1 MFNLKNHT
9 MSKNFFTYDPH
20 QALNEVVFEKRNKEY
35 GAYALR
41 NEANVV
47 LKKALFIGVGLFGLL
62 AMTPLLINT
71 LKPKA
76 AKTTIYVPINL
87 KNVDRPDDRIEKPE
101 PRVIPPKAPVQV
113 KTQSLTPPTPTRDA
127 VKEETINQKVGDA
140 VISTTTTTTPGV
152 AVSNPNQHVTAGTE
166 NGKEIV
172 KETPAKP
179 NPNDIIIGVDV
190 EADFIGGVNAFRTK
204 VLQNFDSSVVEN
216 EAGEVVKAVVTFV
229 VERDG
234 TISNIKVSGAN
245 TDFNKEAEKTIK
257 GIKGKWNP
265 AKFQGENVR
274 SYFRFPISMQFE

>member
-1 MFNLKNHT
+1 

-62 AMTPLLINT
+62 AMTPLVIAN

-76 AKTTIYVPINL
+76 IENPVFVDINIKDLNLPEDVVERPI
-87 KNVDRPDDRIEKPE
+87 

-127 VKEETINQKVGDA
+127 VKEETINQKVDDA
-140 VISTTTTTTPGV
+140 VISTTTTPGV
-152 AVSNPNQHVTAGTE
+152 AVTNPNQHVATGTE
-166 NGKEIV
+166 NGNEIV

-179 NPNDIIIGVDV
+179 NPNEIVKNVDV

-204 VLQNFDSSVVEN
+204 VLQNFDSSVIEN
-216 EAGEVVKAVVTFV
+216 ETGEVVKAVITFV

-234 TISNIKVSGAN
+234 TISNIKVSGTN

>member
-47 LKKALFIGVGLFGLL
+47 LKKALYIGVGLFGLL
-62 AMTPLLINT
+62 AMTPLVIAN

-76 AKTTIYVPINL
+76 IENPVFVDINIKDLNLPEDVVERPI
-87 KNVDRPDDRIEKPE
+87 
-101 PRVIPPKAPVQV
+101 PRVIPPKAPVQI

-127 VKEETINQKVGDA
+127 VKEETINQKVDDA
-140 VISTTTTTTPGV
+140 VISTTTTPGV
-152 AVSNPNQHVTAGTE
+152 AVTNPNQHVANGTE

-172 KETPAKP
+172 KETSAKP
-179 NPNDIIIGVDV
+179 NPNDIIRDVDV

-204 VLQNFDSSVVEN
+204 VLQNFDSSVIEN
-216 EAGEVVKAVVTFV
+216 ETGEVVKAVVTFV

>member
-1 MFNLKNHT
+1 

-41 NEANVV
+41 NEANVF

-62 AMTPLLINT
+62 AMTPLVIAN

-76 AKTTIYVPINL
+76 IENPVFVDINIKDLNLPEDVVERPI
-87 KNVDRPDDRIEKPE
+87 

-127 VKEETINQKVGDA
+127 VKEETINQKVDDA
-140 VISTTTTTTPGV
+140 VISTTTTPGV
-152 AVSNPNQHVTAGTE
+152 AVTNPNQHVATGTE

-216 EAGEVVKAVVTFV
+216 ETGEVVKAVVTFV

>member
-1 MFNLKNHT
+1 

-41 NEANVV
+41 NEANVF
-47 LKKALFIGVGLFGLL
+47 LKKALYIGVGLFGLL

-76 AKTTIYVPINL
+76 AKTPVFVPINL
-87 KNVDRPDDRIEKPE
+87 KNVDRADDRIEKPE

-127 VKEETINQKVGDA
+127 VKEETINQKVDDA
-140 VISTTTTTTPGV
+140 VISTTTTPGV
-152 AVSNPNQHVTAGTE
+152 AVTNPNQHVATGTE

-172 KETPAKP
+172 KETTKP
-179 NPNDIIIGVDV
+179 NPNDIIRDVDV

-204 VLQNFDSSVVEN
+204 VLQNFDSSVIEN
-216 EAGEVVKAVVTFV
+216 ETGEVVKAVVTFV

-245 TDFNKEAEKTIK
+245 TDFNKEAEKTII

>member
-1 MFNLKNHT
+1 

-76 AKTTIYVPINL
+76 AKTPVFVPINL

-127 VKEETINQKVGDA
+127 VKEETINQKVDDA
-140 VISTTTTTTPGV
+140 VISTTTTPGV

-179 NPNDIIIGVDV
+179 NPNDIIRDVDV

-204 VLQNFDSSVVEN
+204 VLQNFDSSVIEN
-216 EAGEVVKAVVTFV
+216 ETGEVVKAVVTFV

-234 TISNIKVSGAN
+234 TISNIKVSGTN

>member
-1 MFNLKNHT
+1 

-76 AKTTIYVPINL
+76 EKTTFYVPINL

-113 KTQSLTPPTPTRDA
+113 KTQSLTPPTPTRNA
-127 VKEETINQKVGDA
+127 VKEETINQKVDDA
-140 VISTTTTTTPGV
+140 VISTTTTPGV
-152 AVSNPNQHVTAGTE
+152 AVTNPNQHVANGTE

-179 NPNDIIIGVDV
+179 NPNDIIRDVDV

-204 VLQNFDSSVVEN
+204 VLQNFDSSVIEN
-216 EAGEVVKAVVTFV
+216 ETGEVVKAVVTFV

>member
-1 MFNLKNHT
+1 

-62 AMTPLLINT
+62 AMTLLVIAN

-76 AKTTIYVPINL
+76 IENPVFVDINIKDLNLPEDVVERPI
-87 KNVDRPDDRIEKPE
+87 

-127 VKEETINQKVGDA
+127 VKEETINQKVDDA
-140 VISTTTTTTPGV
+140 VISTTTTPGV
-152 AVSNPNQHVTAGTE
+152 AVTNPNQHVTAGTE

-179 NPNDIIIGVDV
+179 NPNDIIRDVDV

-216 EAGEVVKAVVTFV
+216 ETGEVVKAVVTFV

-234 TISNIKVSGAN
+234 TISNIKVSGTN

>member
-1 MFNLKNHT
+1 

-41 NEANVV
+41 NEANVF

-62 AMTPLLINT
+62 AMTPLVIAN

-76 AKTTIYVPINL
+76 IENPVFVDINIKDLNLPEDVVERPI
-87 KNVDRPDDRIEKPE
+87 

-127 VKEETINQKVGDA
+127 VKEETINQKVDDA
-140 VISTTTTTTPGV
+140 VISTTTTPGV
-152 AVSNPNQHVTAGTE
+152 AVTNPNQHVATGTE

-172 KETPAKP
+172 KETPVKP
-179 NPNDIIIGVDV
+179 NPNEIVKNVDV

-216 EAGEVVKAVVTFV
+216 ETGEVVKAVVTFV

-234 TISNIKVSGAN
+234 TISNIKVSGEN

-274 SYFRFPISMQFE
+274 SYFRFHISMQFE

>member
-1 MFNLKNHT
+1 

-47 LKKALFIGVGLFGLL
+47 LKKALFIGVGLFCLL

-76 AKTTIYVPINL
+76 EKTTIYVPINL

-127 VKEETINQKVGDA
+127 VKEETINQKVDDA
-140 VISTTTTTTPGV
+140 VISTTTTPGV
-152 AVSNPNQHVTAGTE
+152 AVTNPNQHVTAGTE

-179 NPNDIIIGVDV
+179 NPNDIIRDVDV

-216 EAGEVVKAVVTFV
+216 ETGEVVKAVVTFV

>member
-1 MFNLKNHT
+1 

-76 AKTTIYVPINL
+76 EKTTIYVPINL

-127 VKEETINQKVGDA
+127 VKEETINQKVDDA
-140 VISTTTTTTPGV
+140 VISTTTTPGV
-152 AVSNPNQHVTAGTE
+152 AVTNPNQHVTAGTE
-166 NGKEIV
+166 NGTEIV

-179 NPNDIIIGVDV
+179 NPNDIIRDVDV

-204 VLQNFDSSVVEN
+204 VLQNFDSSVIEN
-216 EAGEVVKAVVTFV
+216 ETGEVVKAVVTFV

-245 TDFNKEAEKTIK
+245 ADFNKEAEKTIK

>member
-1 MFNLKNHT
+1 

-76 AKTTIYVPINL
+76 EKTTFYVPINL

-127 VKEETINQKVGDA
+127 VKEETINQKVDDA
-140 VISTTTTTTPGV
+140 VISTTTTPGV
-152 AVSNPNQHVTAGTE
+152 AVTNPNQHVATGTE

-172 KETPAKP
+172 KETPAIP
-179 NPNDIIIGVDV
+179 NPNDIIRDVDV

-204 VLQNFDSSVVEN
+204 VLQNFDSSVIEN
-216 EAGEVVKAVVTFV
+216 ETGEVVKAVVTFV

>member
-1 MFNLKNHT
+1 

-62 AMTPLLINT
+62 AMTPLVIAN

-76 AKTTIYVPINL
+76 IDNPVFVDINIKDLNLPEDVVERPI
-87 KNVDRPDDRIEKPE
+87 

-127 VKEETINQKVGDA
+127 VKEETINQKVDDA
-140 VISTTTTTTPGV
+140 VISTTTTPGV
-152 AVSNPNQHVTAGTE
+152 AVTNPNQHVTAGTE

>member
-76 AKTTIYVPINL
+76 AETPVFIPINL

-127 VKEETINQKVGDA
+127 VKEETINQKVDDA
-140 VISTTTTTTPGV
+140 VISTTTTPGV
-152 AVSNPNQHVTAGTE
+152 TVTNPNQHVANGTE

-179 NPNDIIIGVDV
+179 NPNEIVKNVDV

-216 EAGEVVKAVVTFV
+216 ETGEVVKAVVTFV

-234 TISNIKVSGAN
+234 TISNIKVSGTN

>member
-1 MFNLKNHT
+1 

-76 AKTTIYVPINL
+76 AKTPVFVPINL

-113 KTQSLTPPTPTRDA
+113 KTQSLTPPTPTRNA
-127 VKEETINQKVGDA
+127 VKEETINQKVDDA
-140 VISTTTTTTPGV
+140 VISTTTTPGV
-152 AVSNPNQHVTAGTE
+152 AVTNPNQHVATGTE

-179 NPNDIIIGVDV
+179 NPNDIIRDVDV

-216 EAGEVVKAVVTFV
+216 ETGEVVKAVVTFV

>member
-1 MFNLKNHT
+1 

-62 AMTPLLINT
+62 AMTPLVIAN

-76 AKTTIYVPINL
+76 IENPVFVDINIKDLNLPEDVVERPI
-87 KNVDRPDDRIEKPE
+87 
-101 PRVIPPKAPVQV
+101 PRVIPPKAPVQI

-127 VKEETINQKVGDA
+127 VKEETINQKVDDA
-140 VISTTTTTTPGV
+140 VISTTTTPGV
-152 AVSNPNQHVTAGTE
+152 AVTNPNQHVTAGTE

-172 KETPAKP
+172 KETSAKP
-179 NPNDIIIGVDV
+179 NPNDIIRDVDV

-216 EAGEVVKAVVTFV
+216 ETGEVVKAVVTFV

>member
-1 MFNLKNHT
+1 

-62 AMTPLLINT
+62 AMTPLVIAN

-76 AKTTIYVPINL
+76 IENPVFVDINIKDLNLPEDVVERPI
-87 KNVDRPDDRIEKPE
+87 

-127 VKEETINQKVGDA
+127 VKEETINQKVDDA
-140 VISTTTTTTPGV
+140 VISTTTTPGV
-152 AVSNPNQHVTAGTE
+152 AVTNPNQHVANGTE

-179 NPNDIIIGVDV
+179 NPNDIIRDVDV

-204 VLQNFDSSVVEN
+204 VLQNFDSSVIEN
-216 EAGEVVKAVVTFV
+216 ETGEVVKAVVTFV

>member
-1 MFNLKNHT
+1 

-41 NEANVV
+41 NEANVF

-62 AMTPLLINT
+62 AMTPLVIAN

-76 AKTTIYVPINL
+76 IENPVFVDINIKDLNLPEDVVERPI
-87 KNVDRPDDRIEKPE
+87 

-127 VKEETINQKVGDA
+127 VKEETINQKVDDA
-140 VISTTTTTTPGV
+140 VISTTTTPGV
-152 AVSNPNQHVTAGTE
+152 AVTNPNQHVTAGTE

-179 NPNDIIIGVDV
+179 NPNEIVKNVDV

-204 VLQNFDSSVVEN
+204 VLQNFDSSVIEN
-216 EAGEVVKAVVTFV
+216 ETGEVVKAVVTFV

-234 TISNIKVSGAN
+234 TISNIKVSGTN

>member
-1 MFNLKNHT
+1 

-87 KNVDRPDDRIEKPE
+87 KNVDRPDDRIEKSE

-127 VKEETINQKVGDA
+127 VKEETINQKVDDA
-140 VISTTTTTTPGV
+140 VISTTTTPGV
-152 AVSNPNQHVTAGTE
+152 AVTNPNQHVTAGTE

>member
-1 MFNLKNHT
+1 

-41 NEANVV
+41 NEANVF

-62 AMTPLLINT
+62 AMTPLVIAN

-76 AKTTIYVPINL
+76 IENPVFVDINIKDL
-87 KNVDRPDDRIEKPE
+87 NLPEDVVERPK

-127 VKEETINQKVGDA
+127 VKEETINQKVDDA
-140 VISTTTTTTPGV
+140 VISTTTTPGV
-152 AVSNPNQHVTAGTE
+152 AVTNPNQHVATGTE

-172 KETPAKP
+172 KETTKP
-179 NPNDIIIGVDV
+179 NPNDIIRDVDV

-204 VLQNFDSSVVEN
+204 VLQNFDSSVIEN
-216 EAGEVVKAVVTFV
+216 ETGEVVKAVVTFV

-234 TISNIKVSGAN
+234 TISNIKVSGTN

>member
-1 MFNLKNHT
+1 

-41 NEANVV
+41 NEANVF

-62 AMTPLLINT
+62 AMTPLVIAN

-76 AKTTIYVPINL
+76 IENPVFVDINIKDL
-87 KNVDRPDDRIEKPE
+87 NLPEDVVERPK

-127 VKEETINQKVGDA
+127 VKEETINQKVDDA
-140 VISTTTTTTPGV
+140 VISTTTTPGV
-152 AVSNPNQHVTAGTE
+152 AVTNPNQHVANGTE

-172 KETPAKP
+172 KETTKP
-179 NPNDIIIGVDV
+179 NPNDIIRDVDV

-204 VLQNFDSSVVEN
+204 VLQNFDSSVIEN
-216 EAGEVVKAVVTFV
+216 ETGEVVKAVVTFV

>member
-76 AKTTIYVPINL
+76 EKTTIYVPINL

-127 VKEETINQKVGDA
+127 VKEETINQKVDDA
-140 VISTTTTTTPGV
+140 VISTTTTPGV
-152 AVSNPNQHVTAGTE
+152 AVNNPNQHVTAGTE

-179 NPNDIIIGVDV
+179 NPNDIIRDVDV

-216 EAGEVVKAVVTFV
+216 ETGEVVKAVVTFV

-234 TISNIKVSGAN
+234 TISNIKVSGTN

>member
-41 NEANVV
+41 NEANVF

-62 AMTPLLINT
+62 AMTPLVIAN

-76 AKTTIYVPINL
+76 IENPVFVDINIKDLNLPEDVVERPI
-87 KNVDRPDDRIEKPE
+87 

-127 VKEETINQKVGDA
+127 VKEETINQKVDDA
-140 VISTTTTTTPGV
+140 VISTTTTPGV
-152 AVSNPNQHVTAGTE
+152 AVTNPNQHVTTGTE

-179 NPNDIIIGVDV
+179 NPNDIIRDVDV

-204 VLQNFDSSVVEN
+204 VLQNFDSSVIEN
-216 EAGEVVKAVVTFV
+216 ETGEVVKAVVTFV

-234 TISNIKVSGAN
+234 TISNIKVSGTN

>member
-76 AKTTIYVPINL
+76 EKTTIYVPINL

-113 KTQSLTPPTPTRDA
+113 KTQSLTPPTPTRNA
-127 VKEETINQKVGDA
+127 VKEVTINQKVDDA
-140 VISTTTTTTPGV
+140 VISTTTTPGV
-152 AVSNPNQHVTAGTE
+152 AVTNPNQHVTAGTE

-179 NPNDIIIGVDV
+179 NPNDIIRDVDV

-204 VLQNFDSSVVEN
+204 VLQNFDSSVIEN
-216 EAGEVVKAVVTFV
+216 ETGEVVKAVVTFV

>member
-1 MFNLKNHT
+1 

-41 NEANVV
+41 NEANVF

-62 AMTPLLINT
+62 AMTPLVIAN

-76 AKTTIYVPINL
+76 IENPVFVDINIKDLNLPEDVVERPI
-87 KNVDRPDDRIEKPE
+87 
-101 PRVIPPKAPVQV
+101 PRVIPPKTPVQV

-127 VKEETINQKVGDA
+127 VKEETINQKVDDA
-140 VISTTTTTTPGV
+140 VISTTTTPGV
-152 AVSNPNQHVTAGTE
+152 AVTNPNQHVTAGTE

-179 NPNDIIIGVDV
+179 NPNDIIRDVDV

-216 EAGEVVKAVVTFV
+216 ETGEVVKAVVTFV

-257 GIKGKWNP
+257 RIKGKWNP

>member
-41 NEANVV
+41 NEANVF

-62 AMTPLLINT
+62 AMTLLVIAN

-76 AKTTIYVPINL
+76 IENPVFVDINIKDLNLPEDVVERPI
-87 KNVDRPDDRIEKPE
+87 

-113 KTQSLTPPTPTRDA
+113 KTQSLTPPTPTRNA
-127 VKEETINQKVGDA
+127 VKEETINQKVEDA
-140 VISTTTTTTPGV
+140 VISTTTTPGV
-152 AVSNPNQHVTAGTE
+152 AVTNPNQHVATGTE

-172 KETPAKP
+172 KETTKP
-179 NPNDIIIGVDV
+179 NPNDIIRDVDV

-216 EAGEVVKAVVTFV
+216 ETGEVVKAVVTFV

>member
-62 AMTPLLINT
+62 AMTPLVIAN

-76 AKTTIYVPINL
+76 IENPVFVDINIKDLNLPEDVVERPI
-87 KNVDRPDDRIEKPE
+87 

-127 VKEETINQKVGDA
+127 VKEETINQKVDDA
-140 VISTTTTTTPGV
+140 VISTTTTPGV
-152 AVSNPNQHVTAGTE
+152 AVTNPNQHVANGTE

-179 NPNDIIIGVDV
+179 NPNDIIRDVDV

-216 EAGEVVKAVVTFV
+216 ETGEVVKAVVTFV

-234 TISNIKVSGAN
+234 TISNIKVSGTN
-245 TDFNKEAEKTIK
+245 KDFNKEAEKTIK

>member
-41 NEANVV
+41 NEANVF

-62 AMTPLLINT
+62 AMTPLVIAN

-76 AKTTIYVPINL
+76 IENPVFVDINIKDLNLPEDVVERPI
-87 KNVDRPDDRIEKPE
+87 
-101 PRVIPPKAPVQV
+101 PRVIPPKVPVQV

-127 VKEETINQKVGDA
+127 VKEETINQKVDDA
-140 VISTTTTTTPGV
+140 VISTTTTPGV
-152 AVSNPNQHVTAGTE
+152 AVTNPNQHVTAGTE

-179 NPNDIIIGVDV
+179 NPNEIVKNVDV

-204 VLQNFDSSVVEN
+204 VLQNFDSSVIEN
-216 EAGEVVKAVVTFV
+216 ETGEVVKAVVTFV

>member
-1 MFNLKNHT
+1 

-76 AKTTIYVPINL
+76 AKTPVFVPINL
-87 KNVDRPDDRIEKPE
+87 KNLDRPDDKIEKPE

-127 VKEETINQKVGDA
+127 VKEETINQKVDDA
-140 VISTTTTTTPGV
+140 VISTTTTPGV
-152 AVSNPNQHVTAGTE
+152 AVTNPNQNVTAGTE

-172 KETPAKP
+172 KEMPAKP
-179 NPNDIIIGVDV
+179 NPNDIIRDVDV

-216 EAGEVVKAVVTFV
+216 ETGEVVKAVVTFV

>member
-1 MFNLKNHT
+1 

-47 LKKALFIGVGLFGLL
+47 LKKALYIGVGLFGLL

-76 AKTTIYVPINL
+76 IENPVFVDINIKDL
-87 KNVDRPDDRIEKPE
+87 NLPEDVVEKPE

-127 VKEETINQKVGDA
+127 VKEETINQKVDDA
-140 VISTTTTTTPGV
+140 VISTTTTPGV
-152 AVSNPNQHVTAGTE
+152 AVTNPNQHVTAGTE

-179 NPNDIIIGVDV
+179 NPNDIIRDVDV

-204 VLQNFDSSVVEN
+204 VLQNFDSSVIEN
-216 EAGEVVKAVVTFV
+216 ETGEVVKAVVTFV

>member
-1 MFNLKNHT
+1 

-76 AKTTIYVPINL
+76 AETPVFVPINL

-127 VKEETINQKVGDA
+127 VKEETINQKVDDA
-140 VISTTTTTTPGV
+140 VISTTTTPGV
-152 AVSNPNQHVTAGTE
+152 AVTNPNQHVANGTE

-179 NPNDIIIGVDV
+179 NPNDIIRDVDV

-204 VLQNFDSSVVEN
+204 VLQNFDSSVIEN
-216 EAGEVVKAVVTFV
+216 ETGEVVKAVVTFV

>member
-1 MFNLKNHT
+1 LFNLKNHT

-76 AKTTIYVPINL
+76 AETPVFIPINL

-101 PRVIPPKAPVQV
+101 TRVIPPKAPVQV

-127 VKEETINQKVGDA
+127 VKEETINQKVDDA
-140 VISTTTTTTPGV
+140 VISTTTTPGV
-152 AVSNPNQHVTAGTE
+152 AVTNPNQHVATGTE

-216 EAGEVVKAVVTFV
+216 ETGEVVKAVVTFV

>member
-76 AKTTIYVPINL
+76 AKTPVFVPINL
-87 KNVDRPDDRIEKPE
+87 KNVDRPDDRIEKTE

-127 VKEETINQKVGDA
+127 VKEETINQKVDDA
-140 VISTTTTTTPGV
+140 VISTTTTPGV
-152 AVSNPNQHVTAGTE
+152 AVTNPNQHVTAGTE

-179 NPNDIIIGVDV
+179 NPNDIIRDVDV

-204 VLQNFDSSVVEN
+204 VLQNFDSSVIEN
-216 EAGEVVKAVVTFV
+216 ETGEVVKAVVTFV

>member
-1 MFNLKNHT
+1 

-41 NEANVV
+41 NEANVF

-62 AMTPLLINT
+62 AMTPLVIAN

-76 AKTTIYVPINL
+76 IENPVFVDINIKDLNLPEDVVERPI
-87 KNVDRPDDRIEKPE
+87 

-127 VKEETINQKVGDA
+127 VKEETINQKVDDA
-140 VISTTTTTTPGV
+140 VISTTTTPGV
-152 AVSNPNQHVTAGTE
+152 AVTNPNQHVANGTE

-172 KETPAKP
+172 KETTKP
-179 NPNDIIIGVDV
+179 NPNDIIRDVDV

-216 EAGEVVKAVVTFV
+216 ETGEVVKAVVTFV

-234 TISNIKVSGAN
+234 TISNIKVSGTN

>member
-1 MFNLKNHT
+1 

-41 NEANVV
+41 NEANVF
-47 LKKALFIGVGLFGLL
+47 LKKALCIGVGLFGLL

-76 AKTTIYVPINL
+76 EKTTIYVPINL

-127 VKEETINQKVGDA
+127 VKEETINQKVDDA
-140 VISTTTTTTPGV
+140 VISTTTTPGV
-152 AVSNPNQHVTAGTE
+152 AVNNPNQHVTAGTE

-179 NPNDIIIGVDV
+179 NPNDIIRDVDV

-204 VLQNFDSSVVEN
+204 VLQNFDSSVIEN
-216 EAGEVVKAVVTFV
+216 ETGEVVKAVVTFV

-234 TISNIKVSGAN
+234 TISNIKVSGTN
-245 TDFNKEAEKTIK
+245 TEFNKEAEKTIK

>member
-101 PRVIPPKAPVQV
+101 TRVIPPKAPVQV
-113 KTQSLTPPTPTRDA
+113 KTQSLTPPTPTRNA
-127 VKEETINQKVGDA
+127 VKEETINQKVDDA
-140 VISTTTTTTPGV
+140 VISTTTTPGV
-152 AVSNPNQHVTAGTE
+152 AVTNPNQHVTAGTE

-179 NPNDIIIGVDV
+179 NPNDIIRDVDV

-204 VLQNFDSSVVEN
+204 VLQNFDSSVIEN
-216 EAGEVVKAVVTFV
+216 ETGEVVKAVVTFV

-234 TISNIKVSGAN
+234 TISNIKVSGTN

>member
-1 MFNLKNHT
+1 

-41 NEANVV
+41 NEANVF

-62 AMTPLLINT
+62 AMTPLVIAN

-76 AKTTIYVPINL
+76 IENPVFVDINIKDLNLPEDVVERPI
-87 KNVDRPDDRIEKPE
+87 

-127 VKEETINQKVGDA
+127 VKEETINQKVNDA
-140 VISTTTTTTPGV
+140 VISTTTTPGV
-152 AVSNPNQHVTAGTE
+152 AVTNPNQHVTAGTE

-179 NPNDIIIGVDV
+179 NPNDIIRDVDV

-204 VLQNFDSSVVEN
+204 VLQNFDSSVIEN
-216 EAGEVVKAVVTFV
+216 ETGEVVKAVVTFV

-234 TISNIKVSGAN
+234 TISNIKVSGTN

>member
-1 MFNLKNHT
+1 

-41 NEANVV
+41 NEANVF
-47 LKKALFIGVGLFGLL
+47 LKKALYIGVGLFGLL
-62 AMTPLLINT
+62 AMTPLVIAN

-76 AKTTIYVPINL
+76 IENPVFVDINIKDLNLPEDVVERPI
-87 KNVDRPDDRIEKPE
+87 

-127 VKEETINQKVGDA
+127 VKEETINQKVDDA
-140 VISTTTTTTPGV
+140 VISTTTTPGV
-152 AVSNPNQHVTAGTE
+152 AVTNPNQHVTAGTE

-179 NPNDIIIGVDV
+179 NPNDIIRDVDV

-204 VLQNFDSSVVEN
+204 VLQNFDSSVIEN
-216 EAGEVVKAVVTFV
+216 ETGEEIKAVVTFV

-234 TISNIKVSGAN
+234 TISNIKVSGTN

>member
-1 MFNLKNHT
+1 

-62 AMTPLLINT
+62 AMTPLVIAN

-76 AKTTIYVPINL
+76 IENPVFVDINIKDLNLPEDVVERPI
-87 KNVDRPDDRIEKPE
+87 

-127 VKEETINQKVGDA
+127 VKEETINQKVDDA
-140 VISTTTTTTPGV
+140 VISTTTTPGV
-152 AVSNPNQHVTAGTE
+152 AVTNPNQHVTAGTE

-179 NPNDIIIGVDV
+179 NPNDIIRDVDV

-216 EAGEVVKAVVTFV
+216 ETGEVVKAVVTFV

>member
-1 MFNLKNHT
+1 

-76 AKTTIYVPINL
+76 EKTTIYVPINL

-127 VKEETINQKVGDA
+127 VKEETINQKVDDA
-140 VISTTTTTTPGV
+140 VISTTTTPGV
-152 AVSNPNQHVTAGTE
+152 AVTNPNQHVTAGIE

-179 NPNDIIIGVDV
+179 NPNDIIRDVDV

-204 VLQNFDSSVVEN
+204 VLQNFDSSVIEN
-216 EAGEVVKAVVTFV
+216 ETGEVVKAVVTFV

-234 TISNIKVSGAN
+234 TISNIKVSGTN

>member
-1 MFNLKNHT
+1 

-62 AMTPLLINT
+62 AMTLLVIAN

-76 AKTTIYVPINL
+76 IENPVFVDINIKDLNLPEDVVERPI
-87 KNVDRPDDRIEKPE
+87 

-127 VKEETINQKVGDA
+127 VKEETINQKVDDA
-140 VISTTTTTTPGV
+140 VISTTTTPGV
-152 AVSNPNQHVTAGTE
+152 AVTNPNQHVTAGTE

-179 NPNDIIIGVDV
+179 NPNDIIRDVDV

-204 VLQNFDSSVVEN
+204 VLQNFDSSVIEN
-216 EAGEVVKAVVTFV
+216 ETGEVVKAVVTFV